1 MRKIARFRD
10 AMLPTLNCKTLVPVT
25 TIGCN
30 HNKSKITDPSSS
42 LNNFSQLLR
51 VKECAKAVM
60 LTSQANI
67 LLVVAALCVCCL
79 HTACTIPIP
88 ASQASANSST
98 ISTVVSQVVASLPTG
113 PGRSGTVNAT
123 TLTNMIVEGLTEGGL
138 ECNGCKKRGEQYFL
152 GQFTQSTQLSG
163 CLSLVK
169 VPLPGNRTYPG
180 SPPPYILTGSTD
192 CLTPR
197 LDSQCFPRNAAP
209 KCTWNQNVR
218 DLGDSVFPR
227 FVVSVNNNNCYTSE
241 LRILPV
247 YILKRQD
254 ECDSSGNEV
263 WRPIAE
269 KVVVGCSCSR
279 TN

>member
-1 MRKIARFRD
+1 M
-10 AMLPTLNCKTLVPVT
+10 PVT

-42 LNNFSQLLR
+42 LNNYYYSQLLR

-60 LTSQANI
+60 LTSQANT
-67 LLVVAALCVCCL
+67 LLVVAVLWVCCL

-88 ASQASANSST
+88 SQASANSST
-98 ISTVVSQVVASLPTG
+98 ISTVVLQVVASLPTG
-113 PGRSGTVNAT
+113 PGRGTVNAT
-123 TLTNMIVEGLTEGGL
+123 TLSNMIVEGLTEGGL

-152 GQFTQSTQLSG
+152 EQFTQSTQLSG

-180 SPPPYILTGSTD
+180 SPPPYILTGSTN

-197 LDSQCFPRNAAP
+197 LVNYDSQCFPRNAAP
-209 KCTWNQNVR
+209 KCTWSQNVR

-227 FVVSVNNNNCYTSE
+227 FVVSVNCSGCKHYDDTCLRNNNNCYTSE